1 MTGVAP
7 ILALLG
13 ALLLSPPDDR
23 VDGVAVDQVVATVEG
38 APILRS
44 EVDRR
49 TAELGGRVE
58 EAIVLR
64 QLVLSRLFEAKA
76 KEAGVEVE
84 DARVDEVMADR
95 VEALGGP
102 EAYRDHLV
110 ELDLDFE
117 TDRIRVRDALLVD
130 EYVRHALGVV
140 RGSPHLRPHLARRV
154 HVTPREVQEHYRE
167 HRERYRV
174 DGRTELGR
182 LVVPK
187 AAFAAPAEARERAEE
202 LRAAADRDLESF
214 REAVGG
220 DARVR
225 YAEVTLSPERRAALR
240 RDLLA
245 ALDRTP
251 VGAPSEI
258 VETASSLLLLV
269 KRAEEPA
276 RTLSFAEAQPIVF
289 DFLTE
294 AKVREARVDLS
305 RELVAEA
312 EIWPEG
318 LFPQDLPNG
327 EQPVAPDSPPP

>member
-1 MTGVAP
+1 MTGAP
-7 ILALLG
+7 SILALLL
-13 ALLLSPPDDR
+13 ALPLPLADDR
-23 VDGVAVDQVVATVEG
+23 ADGVAVDQVLATVEG
-38 APILRS
+38 VAILRS

-49 TAELGGRVE
+49 VAELGERVE

-64 QLVLSRLFEAKA
+64 QLVLSTLLEAKA

-84 DARVDEVMADR
+84 DSRLDEVMAER

-102 EAYRDHLV
+102 EAYRDHLDAL
-110 ELDLDFE
+110 ELDFE
-117 TDRIRVRDALLVD
+117 TDRVRVRDALLVD
-130 EYVRHALGVV
+130 EYVRHALGIV

-154 HVTPREVQEHYRE
+154 HVTPREVQAHYRA

-174 DGRTELGR
+174 DGRTEVGR

-187 AAFAAPAEARERAEE
+187 AAFADESAARARAEE
-202 LRAAADRDLESF
+202 LRANAERGPGGL
-214 REAVGG
+214 REAVAE
-220 DARVR
+220 DPRVR
-225 YAEVTLSPERRAALR
+225 YAEVTLSPDQRAALR
-240 RDLLA
+240 RDLLR
-245 ALDRTP
+245 ALERTP
-251 VGAPSEI
+251 VGSPSEI
-258 VETASSLLLLV
+258 VETASSFLLLV

-294 AKVREARVDLS
+294 SKVREARVELS

-318 LFPQDLPNG
+318 LFPQDLPND
-327 EQPVAPDSPPP
+327 EQAVAPAPPPP